1 MAQYDTQF
9 TTIPDSAPP
18 SPAGTRRGLWSLA
31 GVFWID
37 LAIIFVLLILMN
49 LALGA
54 FVIVRALQED
64 IIQLPLDPGSVSRL
78 AADQP
83 MISRL
88 LGPGLFVFV
97 FIQNVI
103 FLGVPIVRVAVLRR
117 EPLAGIGFR
126 AKRPLRLIGL
136 GFGAGVAI
144 LIGNVILNTIFSQL
158 GIEQNQAEQFAQQF
172 SLLQQGMLGQA
183 LFFVFGAIGA
193 PLSEEVLFRGYAFNA
208 LRRTLPS
215 QRGGLAVAY
224 LGSALLFTLPHA
236 LQVTQGAIAL
246 LIPLFLIGLA
256 LAWLMHYTGSLLP
269 CVIAH
274 AMNNSV
280 GLLALLFCLNNPG
293 ITACPKF

>member
-1 MAQYDTQF
+1 MAQYDTQY
-9 TTIPDSAPP
+9 TTIPSSAPP
-18 SPAGTRRGLWSLA
+18 SPNGTRRGLWPLA

-37 LAIIFVLLILMN
+37 LAIIFVLLIIMN
-49 LALGA
+49 VAVAGYTLL
-54 FVIVRALQED
+54 RASQEGL
-64 IIQLPLDPGSVSRL
+64 INSLSAPAIERLFADPATVN
-78 AADQP
+78 Q
-83 MISRL
+83 L

-97 FIQNVI
+97 FIQNLI
-103 FLGVPIVRVAVLRR
+103 FLGVPILRVAVLRR
-117 EPLAGIGFR
+117 EPLAEIGFR
-126 AKRPLRLIGL
+126 AERPLRLIGL
-136 GFGAGVAI
+136 GFGVGAAI
-144 LIGNVILNTIFSQL
+144 LIGNVLFDTIFSQL

-172 SLLQQGMLGQA
+172 SLLHQGVLGQV

-208 LRRTLPS
+208 LRGTLPS
-215 QRGGLAVAY
+215 KRGGLILAY

-236 LQVTQGAIAL
+236 LEVTQGAIAL

-293 ITACPKF
+293 ITVCPKL

>member
-1 MAQYDTQF
+1 MAQYDTQQY
-9 TTIPDSAPP
+9 TTTPESPPP
-18 SPAGTRRGLWSLA
+18 SPAGARRGLWPLA

-37 LAIIFVLLILMN
+37 LGIIFILLILMN
-49 LALGA
+49 VAVSGYALL
-54 FVIVRALQED
+54 RASPEGLINSLNAAAIERVFA
-64 IIQLPLDPGSVSRL
+64 DPATV
-78 AADQP
+78 
-83 MISRL
+83 SRL
-88 LGPGLFVFV
+88 LGPSLFVFLFV
-97 FIQNVI
+97 QTLI
-103 FLGVPIVRVAVLRR
+103 FLGVPILRVAVLRR
-117 EPLAGIGFR
+117 EPLAEIGFR
-126 AKRPLRLIGL
+126 AERPLRLIGL

-144 LIGNVILNTIFSQL
+144 LIGNVILDMIFSQL

-172 SLLQQGMLGQA
+172 SLLQQGVLGQA

-215 QRGGLAVAY
+215 KREGLAVAY

-236 LQVTQGAIAL
+236 LEVTQGAIAL

-293 ITACPKF
+293 ITICPKL